1 MTLYNE
7 ANSRKLIEMDLAT
20 GFAEDGITG
29 SKTWRL
35 RSSNG
40 LIIKDH
46 QLQKGANNLYTY
58 KTVGKHSEK

>member
-46 QLQKGANNLYTY
+46 QLQKGANKFIHLQNS
-58 KTVGKHSEK
+58 G